1 MKRLIAILS
10 VCMLCFAGCST
21 QDAQESTAE
30 TTVPVYKALPL
41 PDLYVEVPEHF
52 ETTSSEFY
60 EEYYICEDAS
70 IIMTQDMK
78 GAPYSSVYDYATS
91 ALAEYQ
97 KVTSELELLNMEQ
110 VQAGNAAV
118 QLMEFTY
125 TIGDEEASISK
136 TCMVGYLTDTR
147 SMYIITCK
155 SDLETYDTYRDDFLT
170 VITSAA
176 FVK

>member
-1 MKRLIAILS
+1 MKRLIALLT
-10 VCMLCFAGCST
+10 VCTLCFTGCSA
-21 QDAQESTAE
+21 QDTQESTAE

-41 PDLYVEVPEHF
+41 PELYVEVPEHF
-52 ETTSSEFY
+52 ETTSSDFY

-70 IIMTQDMK
+70 IIITQDRA
-78 GAPYSSVYDYATS
+78 GAPYSSIYDYATS

-97 KVTSELELLNMEQ
+97 KVTSELELMNMEI
-110 VQAGNAAV
+110 VQSDKVAV
-118 QLMEFTY
+118 QVMEFSY

-136 TCMVGYLTDTR
+136 TCMVGYLTDTD

-155 SDLETYDTYRDDFLT
+155 SDHGTYETFRDDFLT